1 MELWQEAFKAV
12 EDIHNL
18 MGISK
23 KALQPKMMAQYY
35 LKLALVFW
43 KSGNQL
49 YHAAAVSWNFKFRGG
64 NLHFCFWIM
73 KVCPYLSLVISNLL
87 LRNTGLDFGTLFN
100 TFFSYF
106 EGPLNLDLHN
116 SFFFCHI

>member
-1 MELWQEAFKAV
+1 MELWQEAYKAV

-49 YHAAAVSWNFKFRGG
+49 YHAAAVS
-64 NLHFCFWIM
+64 
-73 KVCPYLSLVISNLL
+73 YLTISSYHV
-87 LRNTGLDFGTLFN
+87 LF
-100 TFFSYF
+100 
-106 EGPLNLDLHN
+106 L
-116 SFFFCHI
+116 

>member
-49 YHAAAVSWNFKFRGG
+49 YHAAAVS
-64 NLHFCFWIM
+64 
-73 KVCPYLSLVISNLL
+73 
-87 LRNTGLDFGTLFN
+87 
-100 TFFSYF
+100 
-106 EGPLNLDLHN
+106 
-116 SFFFCHI
+116 

>member
-1 MELWQEAFKAV
+1 MELWQEAYKAV

-18 MGISK
+18 MAISK

-49 YHAAAVSWNFKFRGG
+49 FHAAAVRTLIS
-64 NLHFCFWIM
+64 FWCLLITYNEIYY
-73 KVCPYLSLVISNLL
+73 KISLNI
-87 LRNTGLDFGTLFN
+87 F
-100 TFFSYF
+100 Y
-106 EGPLNLDLHN
+106 LHN
-116 SFFFCHI
+116 KKLYLTGVQAHWYLP